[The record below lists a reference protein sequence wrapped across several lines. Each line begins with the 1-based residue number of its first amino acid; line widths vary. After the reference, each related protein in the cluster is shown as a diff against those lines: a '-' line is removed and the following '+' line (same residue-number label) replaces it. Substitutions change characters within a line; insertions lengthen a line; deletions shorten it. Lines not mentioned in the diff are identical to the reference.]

1 MRALYFTDTYPP
13 QVNGVS
19 VVTHLSVQ
27 GLRARGWE
35 VGVVAPRYPDG
46 PDVFGPDEHHVVLDL
61 PSMPMPGYPDI
72 RLAAPRLGR
81 AMAVARQ
88 FRPDLIHCATEF
100 MAGWLGQR
108 IARRL
113 GVPVVTSYHTDFARY
128 TRSYGMPWL
137 EAPLT
142 RFLTRFHQRARRTLT
157 PSRVTRAELVARG
170 IDRSMVWGCGV
181 DAGRFTPAARSDSL
195 RRRLGADDAFLF
207 LHVGRLAPEKSAHR
221 IIEAFARC
229 RAVLG
234 ERVRLVIAGDGPSR
248 LELERT
254 GVEGISFLGFIDRA
268 TELPALYASADG
280 FVFASETETLGLVIL
295 EAMASGLPV
304 VAAPAGGV
312 ADHLSH
318 GVNGLAYPAGDTD
331 GMARQMIELATDPVL
346 HGSLADGA
354 RQTALNLTWDREYD
368 RLDACYR
375 EICATSAGPAPAL
388 AGPLQGGLQVE
399 VEQR

>member
-27 GLRARGWE
+27 GLAARGWE
-35 VGVVAPRYPDG
+35 MGVIAPRYPAG
-46 PDVFGPDEHHVVLDL
+46 PDVFGAGTHHVIVDL

-72 RLAAPRLGR
+72 RLAAPQLGR
-81 AMAVARQ
+81 VMAAARRFQ
-88 FRPDLIHCATEF
+88 PDLIHCATEF

-108 IARRL
+108 VARRL

-142 RFLTRFHQRARRTLT
+142 RFLTRFHRRARRTLT
-157 PSRVTRAELVARG
+157 PSRATRAELVARG

-181 DAGRFTPAARSDSL
+181 DATRFSPASRSAEW
-195 RRRLGADDAFLF
+195 RRRLGAEDAFLF

-221 IIEAFARC
+221 IIESFARC

-234 ERVRLVIAGDGPSR
+234 DKVRLVIAGDGPSR
-248 LELERT
+248 PELERQA
-254 GVEGISFLGFIDRA
+254 VEGVSFLGFIDRA

-280 FVFASETETLGLVIL
+280 FTFASETETLGLVIL

-318 GVNGLAYPAGDTD
+318 GVNGLAYPAGDAD
-331 GMARQMIELATDPVL
+331 AMARHMIDLATDAVL

-354 RQTALNLTWDREYD
+354 RQTALALSWDREYD

-375 EICATSAGPAPAL
+375 EICATPADSEPSL
-388 AGPLQGGLQVE
+388 AGRLPGRLQME
-399 VEQR
+399 VDQR